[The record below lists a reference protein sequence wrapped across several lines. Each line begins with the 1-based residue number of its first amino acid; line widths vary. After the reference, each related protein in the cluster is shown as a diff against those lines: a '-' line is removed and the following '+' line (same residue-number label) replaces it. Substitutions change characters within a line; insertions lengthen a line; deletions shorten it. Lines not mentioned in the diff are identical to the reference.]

1 MLDRVKKHQPTC
13 TLGFL
18 WCITYLDSLRCTL
31 RSNNKW
37 KSRQSRPREDSR
49 SPQQKTR
56 VSSSCFHPHAH
67 KNVRWYHT
75 CNVEVITHA
84 HRTGRTIVPP
94 ATITPRRPRTARLAW
109 HPPPPPR
116 LRPPPSGRSRSTNRA
131 HTERCGGGP
140 TTKKS
145 SVCTPAVIEGF
156 TQSYNLKLI
165 RLCCGFFKSIFHD
178 QVRQRRK
185 TKATVSTRSTQI
197 TVRSKMCVTGII

>member
-1 MLDRVKKHQPTC
+1 M
-13 TLGFL
+13 FL
-18 WCITYLDSLRCTL
+18 P
-31 RSNNKW
+31 
-37 KSRQSRPREDSR
+37 SR
-49 SPQQKTR
+49 T
-56 VSSSCFHPHAH
+56 HAH

-75 CNVEVITHA
+75 CNVEVKAHA

-140 TTKKS
+140 TTKKKK
-145 SVCTPAVIEGF
+145 CMYTGGHRRLHPKLQLE
-156 TQSYNLKLI
+156 TQ